1 MESDVTCECLSDKSK
16 LQGKEN
22 NQVQRDIQFS
32 SVAQSCLTL
41 CNPMDRGTPGL
52 PVHHQLLEFTQTRAH
67 WVGDAIQPSYPLS
80 SPSPPTLNP
89 SQHQGLFKWVSS
101 SHQVAKVLSFSF
113 SINPSDE
120 YSGLISFRMDW
131 LDLLAVQGTLHNDKK
146 VNPPKRHRNPKWYAP
161 DNRTAKYL
169 KQKLKGDTDNSTI
182 IVGNLNSTLSTN
194 RTWRKSA
201 RA

>member
-131 LDLLAVQGTLHNDKK
+131 LDLLVSKRLSRVFSNITVQKHQFFGTQL
-146 VNPPKRHRNPKWYAP
+146 
-161 DNRTAKYL
+161 L
-169 KQKLKGDTDNSTI
+169 SQSNSHIHT
-182 IVGNLNSTLSTN
+182 
-194 RTWRKSA
+194 
-201 RA
+201 

>member
-101 SHQVAKVLSFSF
+101 PHQVPKVLEFQLQHQSLQWTPRTVMQKR
-113 SINPSDE
+113 SIFPAS
-120 YSGLISFRMDW
+120 
-131 LDLLAVQGTLHNDKK
+131 LHCLCFLFE
-146 VNPPKRHRNPKWYAP
+146 PF
-161 DNRTAKYL
+161 
-169 KQKLKGDTDNSTI
+169 
-182 IVGNLNSTLSTN
+182 
-194 RTWRKSA
+194 
-201 RA
+201 